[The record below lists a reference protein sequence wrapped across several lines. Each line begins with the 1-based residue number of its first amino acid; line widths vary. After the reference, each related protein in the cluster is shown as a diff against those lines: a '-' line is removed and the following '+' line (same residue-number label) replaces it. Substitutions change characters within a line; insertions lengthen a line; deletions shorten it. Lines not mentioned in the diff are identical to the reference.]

1 MISIHQPSKLRVPM
15 GKANMFGKFWREA
28 TWNLELRAA
37 LITPRLQVLAIRIV
51 WDEAVLLFQALDGLN
66 LIVF

>member
-1 MISIHQPSKLRVPM
+1 M